1 MFIFS
6 KNGENIV
13 NSDNAKNFYVLE
25 SNGTYGTYIV
35 SVDGVYLGEYSIK
48 DDAVK
53 EMHEIIRQIEAGM
66 TSYQLR

>member
-13 NSDNAKNFYVLE
+13 NSDNSKNFYVME
-25 SNGTYGTYIV
+25 SSGTYNV
-35 SVDGVYLGEYSIK
+35 SIDGVYLGGYSIK
-48 DDAVK
+48 EDAVK
-53 EMHEIIRQIEAGM
+53 ELHEIIRQIEAGM

>member
-6 KNGENIV
+6 KNGENVV
-13 NSDNAKNFYVLE
+13 NSDNSKNLYVME
-25 SNGTYGTYIV
+25 SSGTYNVCI
-35 SVDGVYLGEYSIK
+35 DGVYLAGYSIK

-53 EMHEIIRQIEAGM
+53 ELHEIIKQIEAGM